1 MADDNAQA
9 PIATDTQTES
19 GETSAN
25 TSKPEFIQDKFWDS
39 ERNEVNL
46 ENLASSYNSLEKKLG
61 SRTEDL
67 SKQIREDLEMEKLKS
82 APEEYKVNLPELPE
96 NVDVSV
102 SDDMEIVQWWKDT
115 AKKNGLS
122 QEQFDQGVEM
132 FVNNAIA
139 TLPDMN
145 AEMQKLGDNA
155 KERVEA
161 AELWSKKNLSPES
174 YQTFS
179 NVASTAE
186 GVKVIE
192 EIMKMTKDSPMP
204 TTPTQ
209 VSVAPNLQDLKSMIN
224 DPRYYDSNRRDPA
237 YVKRVEELFEKAYQ
251 NKQG

>member
-25 TSKPEFIQDKFWDS
+25 TSKPEFIQDKFWDV

-179 NVASTAE
+179 SVASTAE

-204 TTPTQ
+204 STPTQ

>member
-204 TTPTQ
+204 STPTQ

>member
-25 TSKPEFIQDKFWDS
+25 TSKPEFIQDKFWDA
-39 ERNEVNL
+39 ERNKVNL

-96 NVDVSV
+96 NVDVTV

-204 TTPTQ
+204 STPTQ